1 MYLQKFLKPIQLATL
16 TALCLT
22 FGSVMAADDG
32 PFFGKHAPGKWI
44 IGAKAVNIDL
54 NDSNIED
61 STGVGIVLGYEFDK
75 TILGGR
81 GKSSFEIEYITGDEE
96 NFSFGGVNG
105 TYEADIINAFFNYR
119 SAGQVYFKLKGGLSF
134 VDIDSQI
141 DGQLFDDFE
150 DVSLAIGGGIGL
162 RVSDAGRIEL
172 EYTLDSA
179 DANVGQLSL
188 NGLLS
193 F

>member
-1 MYLQKFLKPIQLATL
+1 
-16 TALCLT
+16 
-22 FGSVMAADDG
+22 MAADDG

-188 NGLLS
+188 NGILS

>member
-1 MYLQKFLKPIQLATL
+1 MYLQKLLKPIQLTTL
-16 TALCLT
+16 ITLSLT
-22 FGSVMAADDG
+22 FGSVAAADDG
-32 PFFGKHAPGKWI
+32 PFFGKQAAGKWI
-44 IGAKAVNIDL
+44 IGAKVVNIDL
-54 NDSNIED
+54 NDSNIND
-61 STGVGIVLGYEFDK
+61 SSGVGVVLGYQFDK

-81 GKSSFEIEYITGDEE
+81 GKSSFEIEYISGDEDE
-96 NFSFGGVNG
+96 FSFGSVNG

-134 VDIDSQI
+134 VDINSQI
-141 DGQLFDDFE
+141 GNQLFDDFE
-150 DVSLAIGGGIGL
+150 DVSLAIGGGIGFK
-162 RVSDAGRIEL
+162 VSDAGLIEL

-188 NGLLS
+188 NGILT